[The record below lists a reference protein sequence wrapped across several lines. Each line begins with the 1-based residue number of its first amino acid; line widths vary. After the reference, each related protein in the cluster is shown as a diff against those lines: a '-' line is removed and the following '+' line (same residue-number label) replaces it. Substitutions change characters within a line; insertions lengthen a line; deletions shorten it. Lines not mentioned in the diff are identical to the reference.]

1 MRPGGALTL
10 ALSQR
15 ERELTHGSRFL
26 RFRPVPVEKED
37 KPKQLVLPY
46 FFSLSKLKR
55 ESAQS
60 S

>member
-46 FFSLSKLKR
+46 FFPFPN
-55 ESAQS
+55 
-60 S
+60 